1 MRINQLNLIRYG
13 IFTGRSI
20 TFPPPPPGQPDLH
33 IVYGTNEAGKS
44 TALSAF
50 LDLLFGIETRSP
62 YGFLHPYPTMRIGAQ
77 MEVNGVARTFFRIKK
92 PQNSLLADGDKP
104 IPDSVILGELGG
116 VDRPTYAT
124 MFSLDDDTLEAGG
137 ESILASKGDLGQLLF
152 SASAGLS
159 DLAQKLA
166 DLRAEADAF
175 YKYKGR
181 NTELAELKARLA
193 DLKKQRDDID
203 TAASEYARLVEDCDR
218 LDRQYE
224 EALSERGRTLA
235 RRDECRR
242 HISALPRVVALQN
255 LRDRI
260 APILQIPEAPSNWAG
275 RLPDLQ
281 KSDIEL
287 ETKAAGLDADVSC
300 FAQEFEAI
308 VVDDR
313 VLNLADRIA
322 HLADL
327 HARYVTADKD
337 IPKLQLQL
345 REVETEVANIVRR
358 VDAEPGTEPGVLLLR
373 TAITSGLRDLME
385 KRSGIDKYLATTEEE
400 LAMACDR
407 LAAAKAKLA
416 GQVGEPPSGG
426 SGSSTELASILASAR
441 ANDWTA
447 RCRLA
452 ERRRGERGSVLAEE
466 MRKLKPWSGEAL
478 VLRDLATPDPD
489 DIARWKAAMDNAER
503 KIGRHSEEA
512 DRLAAD
518 ERRLSAE
525 IEAAT
530 NITGVLNDQ
539 QAAEIR
545 AAREEAWA
553 NHKRTLNLESAEVFE
568 GRLRRDDIATGSRIA
583 NATEVAHLIETNKAL
598 AGVQADLAAA
608 RRSQEKAA
616 ETLQGVQNEI
626 ATAIRA
632 VSSSLPDN
640 WSLARLEAWLERRD
654 AAIKTIGE
662 LETAERDLREAEQD
676 GDNIRLR
683 LLDAAKQVD
692 VEIPPSTGTE
702 TILSLLQVVI
712 DSEAEFNAL
721 RRDIADRKQ
730 DVVAREREA
739 KKAKTA
745 DREWQDAW
753 TTLCGECWLGHE
765 RPAPG
770 VSAMRETLKALDELA
785 PLAVRR
791 ASLSDRIDKMEG
803 DRSRFSAEVEALA
816 TQLHIQPAP
825 ALELS
830 SQIATSLENARSA
843 KKAKE
848 EARGR
853 LEGAKTRRRSVAKA
867 VELHNVH
874 KAEMSTFFGVESLDE
889 VDSKLQCL
897 KERKDLQQQI
907 IAQEQE
913 ILVATGAASIA
924 DAEQMLQQMDRSAIE
939 AEVAQLDGRFAD
951 QDRRV
956 SELFSQRQIVRDRI
970 DAVGGDDIVARLDEQ
985 RRTTLLE
992 IEQGAK
998 RYLRLRLGVA
1008 ATEQALRIYRDKHR
1022 SAMLAR
1028 ASNAFKMISR
1038 GAYQTLT
1045 TQPDK
1050 DGEVLVAV
1058 GANGSSKIATDL
1070 SKGTRFQ
1077 LYLALRVAGYEEF
1090 VQTRSPVP
1098 FVTDDILETFDDFRA
1113 AEALN
1118 LLAEMAKVGQVI
1130 YLTHHRHL
1138 CDIATRVCPSVQI
1151 HELTRDASGIA
1162 SETLPA

>member
-13 IFTGRSI
+13 IFTQRSI
-20 TFPPPPPGQPDLH
+20 TFPLPPAGQPDLH
-33 IVYGTNEAGKS
+33 IVYGPNEAGKS

-62 YGFLHPYPTMRIGAQ
+62 YGFLHPYATMRIGAQ
-77 MEVNGVARTFFRIKK
+77 MEVNGVTRTFFRIKK
-92 PQNSLLADGDKP
+92 PQNSLLTDGDKP

-116 VDRPTYAT
+116 VDRATYAT

-181 NTELAELKARLA
+181 NTELAELKTRLA
-193 DLKKQRDDID
+193 DLKKQRDEID
-203 TAASEYARLVEDCDR
+203 TAASEYARLVEEHDR
-218 LDRQYE
+218 LDRQYD
-224 EALSERGRTLA
+224 EAHSERGRTLA
-235 RRDECRR
+235 RRDEHRR
-242 HISALPRVVALQN
+242 HISALPRVIALHSLQ
-255 LRDRI
+255 DRI
-260 APILQIPEAPSNWAG
+260 APISEIPEAPSNWAG

-287 ETKAAGLDADVSC
+287 ETKAAGLDADVSRL
-300 FAQEFEAI
+300 AQEFEAV

-313 VLNLADRIA
+313 VLNLADRITL
-322 HLADL
+322 LADL

-337 IPKLQLQL
+337 VPKLQLQL
-345 REVETEVANIVRR
+345 REVATEIASIVRR
-358 VDAEPGTEPGVLLLR
+358 VDATPGTEPGVLLLG

-385 KRSGIDKYLATTEEE
+385 KRSGIDKYLAATEEE
-400 LAMACDR
+400 LATAGDR
-407 LAAAKAKLA
+407 LAAAKAKLT
-416 GQVGEPPSGG
+416 GQEGEPPSGN
-426 SGSSTELASILASAR
+426 SSSSTELASIVASAR
-441 ANDWTA
+441 ADDWTT
-447 RCRLA
+447 RRRLA
-452 ERRRGERGSVLAEE
+452 ERRRGERGGTLAEE
-466 MRKLKPWSGEAL
+466 IRKLRPWTGEAL
-478 VLRDLATPDPD
+478 VLRDLATPNSD
-489 DIARWKAAMDNAER
+489 DIARWKTAMDSAEK
-503 KIGRHSEEA
+503 KIGRYSEEVE
-512 DRLAAD
+512 RLAAD

-530 NITGVLNDQ
+530 NAASVLNDQ

-545 AAREEAWA
+545 TAREDAWA
-553 NHKRTLNLESAEVFE
+553 NHKRTLDLASAEIFE
-568 GRLRRDDIATGSRIA
+568 GRLRRDDITTGSRIA
-583 NATEVAHLIETNKAL
+583 NAAEVAHLNETTKAL
-598 AGVQADLAAA
+598 AGVRADLTVA
-608 RRSQEKAA
+608 RRSKEEAA
-616 ETLQGVQNEI
+616 EALQGVQNEV

-632 VSSSLPDN
+632 VSSSLPDD

-654 AAIKTIGE
+654 AAIETIGE

-692 VEIPPSTGTE
+692 VEIAPGASTE
-702 TILSLLQVVI
+702 SILSLLQAVI
-712 DSEAEFNAL
+712 DSETKLNAL
-721 RRDIADRKQ
+721 RQDIADRKQ

-739 KKAKTA
+739 KKAKAA
-745 DREWQDAW
+745 DQEWQDAW
-753 TTLCGECWLGHE
+753 TTLCGECWLGFE
-765 RPAPG
+765 RPAPP
-770 VSAMRETLKALDELA
+770 VSATREILKVLDELA
-785 PLAVRR
+785 PLAVKR
-791 ASLSDRIDKMEG
+791 ASLSDRIEKMEG
-803 DRSRFSAEVEALA
+803 DRRRFAGEVEALA
-816 TQLHIQPAP
+816 ALLHIQAAP
-825 ALELS
+825 ALDLS
-830 SQIATSLENARSA
+830 SQIATLLENARSA

-853 LEGAKTRRRSVAKA
+853 LEGAKTRRRSVAEA

-874 KAEMSTFFGVESLDE
+874 KAEMTTFFGVGSLDE
-889 VDSKLQCL
+889 VDAKLRGL

-913 ILVATGAASIA
+913 ILVATGAPSIA
-924 DAEQMLQQMDRSAIE
+924 DAEQMLQQMDRSAAE

-956 SELFSQRQIVRDRI
+956 SELFSQRQIVRDGI
-970 DAVGGDDIVARLDEQ
+970 DAVGGDNAVARLDEQ

-998 RYLRLRLGVA
+998 RYLRLRLGIA
-1008 ATEQALRIYRDKHR
+1008 ATEHALRIYRDEHR
-1022 SAMLAR
+1022 SIMLAR
-1028 ASNAFKMISR
+1028 ASEAFRTISQ
-1038 GAYQTLT
+1038 GAYKTLT

-1058 GANGSSKIATDL
+1058 GANGGSKIAPEL

-1090 VQTRSPVP
+1090 VRMGSPIP
-1098 FVTDDILETFDDFRA
+1098 FIADDILETFDDFRA
-1113 AEALN
+1113 EEALT

-1138 CDIATRVCPSVQI
+1138 CDIAAHACPGVQI
-1151 HELTRDASGIA
+1151 HSLTHDASDITA
-1162 SETLPA
+1162 ETVLA